1 MENGTDFAFGKADP
15 LAVAALRQKYGIRDD
30 DFVFLFVGR
39 MRWYK
44 NLKLILDSL
53 KIAREKGLP
62 FRALFVG
69 SGYDAQAI
77 RDYADECGLRDCTVF
92 TGPIYDREQLRA
104 YYSLADLFLFPSTYD
119 TSGIV
124 VKEAAAC
131 SCRRCSCATA
141 VPLKAY
147 STDLPV
153 IWPRKQPIPA
163 LGSCWMPVNPVKIWP
178 RSAQCRAA
186 SLPLLGRRRG
196 TGVCTL

>member
-1 MENGTDFAFGKADP
+1 
-15 LAVAALRQKYGIRDD
+15 
-30 DFVFLFVGR
+30 

-92 TGPIYDREQLRA
+92 TGPIYDREQLRV
-104 YYSLADLFLFPSTYD
+104 YYSLADLFLFPSTYA

-124 VKEAAAC
+124 V
-131 SCRRCSCATA
+131 
-141 VPLKAY
+141 
-147 STDLPV
+147 
-153 IWPRKQPIPA
+153 
-163 LGSCWMPVNPVKIWP
+163 
-178 RSAQCRAA
+178 
-186 SLPLLGRRRG
+186 
-196 TGVCTL
+196 